1 VWSRQVQNKSF
12 FARIF
17 TFHNPYWN
25 CSINIEWQFN
35 ERTNISGLRHGFYTV
50 ITNPPTQPFECKNV
64 LSATKYAD
72 DVSLLVNKE
81 LEKGYLIGPF
91 IKLPFDI
98 YRAIPIGIVE
108 GKYPGKK
115 RLILDLSSLAQ
126 S

>member
-1 VWSRQVQNKSF
+1 MDK
-12 FARIF
+12 A
-17 TFHNPYWN
+17 TTP
-25 CSINIEWQFN
+25 INIDALEVEFLCHPDRRFAHN
-35 ERTNISGLRHGFYTV
+35 LISGLRHGFYTV

-115 RLILDLSSLAQ
+115 RLILDLSAPHNNKLHPALMI
-126 S
+126 